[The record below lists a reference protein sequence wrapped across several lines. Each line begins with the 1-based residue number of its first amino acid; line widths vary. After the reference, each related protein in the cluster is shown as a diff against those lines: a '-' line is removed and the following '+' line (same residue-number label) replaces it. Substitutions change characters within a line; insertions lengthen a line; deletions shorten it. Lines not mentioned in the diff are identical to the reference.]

1 MKKKSLVVKIIIGII
16 IIPIILLVLLI
27 GKILGYACYQEHFST
42 AAKLKKYT
50 QTNNMEK
57 LKKLKLNKGINGRY
71 YNNTPLAYAVKAN
84 NVEAVKYFIEQGAD
98 VNLEI
103 LCPPYTS
110 CVLAHRSPLH
120 YALFKKN
127 EEIIELLK
135 SAGAK

>member
-1 MKKKSLVVKIIIGII
+1 MKKTSLIRKIIIGIVI
-16 IIPIILLVLLI
+16 TPIILFVLFI

-57 LKKLKLNKGINGRY
+57 LKKLKLNTGINGRY

-84 NVEAVKYFIEQGAD
+84 NAQAVKYFIEQGAD

-110 CVLAHRSPLH
+110 CILAPCSPLH

-127 EEIIELLK
+127 EEIITLLK